1 MLDLTIT
8 FVLLQVIIKH
18 LLGLVYLG
26 KEITFQAS
34 FDYARLGEARFAGLG
49 SDSLD
54 RLR

>member
-26 KEITFQAS
+26 KEITFQARFDLAR
-34 FDYARLGEARFAGLG
+34 FDYHLHFFSQDISRANTC
-49 SDSLD
+49 
-54 RLR
+54 